1 MKKETAVLIGIL
13 LFIVLVTTKL
23 WIKSTLE
30 LQLLGLVALIVV
42 SFYLKKVI
50 MKKLRQRVKH
60 V

>member
-1 MKKETAVLIGIL
+1 MKRETAVLIGIV
-13 LFIVLVTTKL
+13 LFVILVTTKL
-23 WIKSTLE
+23 WIKATLE
-30 LQLLGLVALIVV
+30 LQLFGLVALIVV

>member
-23 WIKSTLE
+23 WIKATLE